1 MVSFCIKT
9 NKQSDIISLTSLL
22 SNIDLPNV
30 IFVVKKFSKY
40 SNIIIHYV
48 GNDTNLFYEKLSNV
62 LCAFI
67 IEVYEPIIINR
78 LLIANFFYFDT
89 NEIAEIKNLCL
100 NKLHFIHHHKTKK
113 NILLDAIINYIRS
126 SKSMILSGFINFRI
140 YKYTDFLSTIAD
152 SCVNEFVVNKEYY
165 EFIELLKLYI
175 NSKNYNSSV
184 IHLIYVNS
192 ESILLD
198 ENKKIISLSHN
209 NLDLPYLSDI
219 TFSSNDYALNSLLS
233 LLPKKLVIHLVDEE
247 DDFINTLKLIFDDR
261 VSICRDCNI
270 CNTYRLLKKE
280 KNIKKKSLHI

>member
-1 MVSFCIKT
+1 M
-9 NKQSDIISLTSLL
+9 
-22 SNIDLPNV
+22 
-30 IFVVKKFSKY
+30 
-40 SNIIIHYV
+40 
-48 GNDTNLFYEKLSNV
+48 
-62 LCAFI
+62 
-67 IEVYEPIIINR
+67 
-78 LLIANFFYFDT
+78 
-89 NEIAEIKNLCL
+89 
-100 NKLHFIHHHKTKK
+100 
-113 NILLDAIINYIRS
+113 
-126 SKSMILSGFINFRI
+126 
-140 YKYTDFLSTIAD
+140 STIAD